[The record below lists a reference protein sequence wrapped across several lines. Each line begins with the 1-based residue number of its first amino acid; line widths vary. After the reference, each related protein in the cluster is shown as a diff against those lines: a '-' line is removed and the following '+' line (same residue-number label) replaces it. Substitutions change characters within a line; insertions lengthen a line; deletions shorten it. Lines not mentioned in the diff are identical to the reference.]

1 MTEKTN
7 NNNNNANDFRKICYT
22 LVELLYSQP
31 MPSTDQSRHRHN
43 MIVMFGTLL
52 YFKMNDLLLVKQLP
66 GENDDETDITE
77 IFAFDNVRLCY
88 SNRIFHYCTIN
99 AEFKEELMKGL
110 KFLCMVEDKKALSS
124 ASIALIDS
132 NANPEDYLSIFDTVI
147 DAVGKMKKPKRASN
161 TSFFNDLFSK
171 KWIKSLW
178 GQLIDTLK
186 PNAYSTHPHE
196 LSKIAAY
203 LLDDGVETIFDP
215 FGGLM
220 DFATT
225 MKEKRFVAF
234 IGNDLRSDV
243 TMYRLALAGILD
255 HCVLHRNPITE
266 WIDDNSFQAI
276 VTFPPFDGLII
287 MNDGDGPQ
295 EEKAE
300 LVALRRF
307 ETTTTDDG
315 QLITFMPQT
324 FLWSEEKSDIEL
336 RKQLTRQNLL
346 DAVICLPETSS
357 LRPTAIVILK
367 KKRAEN
373 EPIKFVDASSC
384 FITKQGKPSAID
396 VKAVIRLYNDKAS
409 LISKE
414 EILAQQ
420 SSWNVYWIQNNDR
433 SVFRDGY
440 TVVPLSEVITPV
452 ESGQEFSEAN
462 GIIIDDSTLSDDFFN
477 YEIHPDRIAPMTLY
491 GSSRIITDPVL
502 LLATKKGSIKPSYCL
517 ASEET
522 PVYITPDVKAY
533 KIINSTVYPGY
544 LCMELS
550 KRLKDQSKA
559 FNPERPLS
567 GLLMTRVGF
576 PSLNAIRSYAEQ
588 KNIFENI
595 QIEFQE
601 GQIRELGLQQTI
613 NKMVTDQMAQIRQ
626 RKHSLMQVT
635 SPLALDWKDLKEY
648 LLENHGKFNENDS
661 IGKLHPIT
669 IGELMTSISEHINT
683 IETRIKHFTDDDY
696 WNYGPVEDIDLLEF
710 VEDFINKHKS
720 SRYKYLFNPSED
732 EKTYLIRLP
741 RKALL
746 QVLENIV
753 SNAVSH
759 GFISHDNESAYYIK
773 FDIDYDHQDEPV
785 LEVSNNGEPLHDGV
799 DTEFIVAEG
808 RSTKLDHKE
817 DDKAECH
824 HGLGGKEIF
833 DILKKYDAS
842 INVLSSPE
850 EFFTVT
856 YRIIFK
862 SKTK

>member
-1 MTEKTN
+1 MTTEKTTNTN
-7 NNNNNANDFRKICYT
+7 NNVNEFRKTCYT
-22 LVELLYSQP
+22 LIDLLHSQLL
-31 MPSTDQSRHRHN
+31 TATNQSEHQT
-43 MIVMFGTLL
+43 IVMFGTLL
-52 YFKMNDLLLVKQLP
+52 YFKMNNSLLVRQLS
-66 GENDDETDITE
+66 EKNDDETDITE

-88 SNRIFHYCTIN
+88 SNRIFQNCTIN

-110 KFLCMVEDKKALSS
+110 KLLGMVEDKKALLTV
-124 ASIALIDS
+124 SIALIDS
-132 NANPEDYLSIFDTVI
+132 NANPEDYLDIFDTVI
-147 DAVGKMKKPKRASN
+147 DVIGKMEKKKRTDN
-161 TSFFNDLFSK
+161 TSFSSNPFILK
-171 KWIKSLW
+171 KIWFW
-178 GQLIDTLK
+178 LK
-186 PNAYSTHPHE
+186 DVVSTSFKRNAYSTYPHE
-196 LSKIAAY
+196 LSEIVAY
-203 LLDDGVETIFDP
+203 LLDNGVETIFDP

-234 IGNDLRSDV
+234 IDNSIKGDLA
-243 TMYRLALAGILD
+243 MYRLALAGILD
-255 HCVLHRNPITE
+255 HCVLHRNSINE
-266 WIDDNSFQAI
+266 WIDENSFQAI

-287 MNDGDGPQ
+287 MNDGDGQQ

-307 ETTTTDDG
+307 ETTTTDNG
-315 QLITFMPQT
+315 QLITFIPQT
-324 FLWSEEKSDIEL
+324 FLWSEEKSDIDL
-336 RKQLTRQNLL
+336 RVQLTRQNLL
-346 DAVICLPETSS
+346 DSVICLPKTNS

-420 SSWNVYWIQNNDR
+420 SSWNVYWLQNNDR

-491 GSSRIITDPVL
+491 ESSRIITEPVL

-517 ASEET
+517 ASEKT

-576 PSLNAIRSYAEQ
+576 PSLNADRSYAEQ

-601 GQIRELGLQQTI
+601 GQIREFGLQQTI
-613 NKMVTDQMAQIRQ
+613 NKMVNDQMAQIKQ

-635 SPLALDWKDLKEY
+635 SNLAFNWKDLKEY

-661 IGKLHPIT
+661 IGKSHPIT
-669 IGELMTSISEHINT
+669 IGELMTSISERINI
-683 IETRIKHFTDDDY
+683 IETRIMHFTDDDLD
-696 WNYGPVEDIDLLEF
+696 YGPVEDIDLREF
-710 VEDFINKHKS
+710 IVNFITKNKS
-720 SRYKYLFNPSED
+720 TKYIFLFDPAED
-732 EKTYLIRLP
+732 EKEYIIRMP
-741 RKALL
+741 RNALL
-746 QVLENIV
+746 QVFENIV

-773 FDIDYDHQDEPV
+773 FDIDYDHQDELV

-799 DTEFIVAEG
+799 DTEFIVAEE
-808 RSTKLDHKE
+808 RSTKLDYKE

>member
-1 MTEKTN
+1 MTEKT
-7 NNNNNANDFRKICYT
+7 NNNNANDFRKICYT
-22 LVELLYSQP
+22 LMDLLLSQP
-31 MPSTDQSRHRHN
+31 LPDMDQSKHN

-52 YFKMNDLLLVKQLP
+52 YLKMNDSLLVKQLS

-77 IFAFDNVRLCY
+77 IFAFDNVKLCY
-88 SNRIFHYCTIN
+88 SNRIFQFCAIN

-110 KFLCMVEDKKALSS
+110 KLLGMVEDKKALLSD
-124 ASIALIDS
+124 SIALIDS
-132 NANPEDYLSIFDTVI
+132 SANPEDYLSIFDTVI
-147 DAVGKMKKPKRASN
+147 DAAGKMKKTKRADN
-161 TSFFNDLFSK
+161 TSLSNDPFFLK
-171 KWIKSLW
+171 RIKRFF
-178 GQLIDTLK
+178 GQLIDTFK

-196 LSKIAAY
+196 LSKIVAY

-234 IGNDLRSDV
+234 IGNGPKSDV
-243 TMYRLALAGILD
+243 AIYRLALAGILD
-255 HCVLHRNPITE
+255 HCVLHRNPISE

-276 VTFPPFDGLII
+276 VTFPPFDSLIK
-287 MNDGDGPQ
+287 MNDGDRQQ

-300 LVALRRF
+300 LVALHRF
-307 ETTTTDDG
+307 ETTTTDNG
-315 QLITFMPQT
+315 QLITFIPQT
-324 FLWSEEKSDIEL
+324 FLWSEEKSDIDL
-336 RKQLTRQNLL
+336 REQLTRQNLL

-373 EPIKFVDASSC
+373 EPIKFVDASSS

-396 VKAVIRLYNDKAS
+396 VKAVIRLYYGKAS

-414 EILAQQ
+414 EILAYQ
-420 SSWNVYWIQNNDR
+420 SSWNVYWLQNNDR
-433 SVFRDGY
+433 SAFRDGY
-440 TVVPLSEVITPV
+440 TIVPLSEVIAPV

-477 YEIHPDRIAPMTLY
+477 YEIRLNRIAPMTLY
-491 GSSRIITDPVL
+491 GASRIITEPVL
-502 LLATKKGSIKPSYCL
+502 LLATKKGSIKPSYCV

-522 PVYITPDVKAY
+522 PIYITPYVRAY

-576 PSLNAIRSYAEQ
+576 PSLNAERSYAEQ
-588 KNIFENI
+588 KNIFDNI
-595 QIEFQE
+595 QTEFQE

-613 NKMVTDQMAQIRQ
+613 NKMVTDQMTQIRQ
-626 RKHSLMQVT
+626 RKHSLTQVT
-635 SPLALDWKDLKEY
+635 SALALDWKDLNEY
-648 LLENHGKFNENDS
+648 LLGNHGKFNEDDTINV
-661 IGKLHPIT
+661 LHPIT

-683 IETRIKHFTDDDY
+683 IETRIKHFTDEGWDY
-696 WNYGPVEDIDLLEF
+696 GLVEDIDLKEF
-710 VEDFINKHKS
+710 IVNFINKHKS
-720 SRYKYLFNPSED
+720 TRYKFSFNPSED
-732 EKTYLIRLP
+732 EMRYIIRMP
-741 RKALL
+741 RRALE
-746 QVLENIV
+746 QVFENIV

-759 GFISHDNESAYYIK
+759 GFLNHDNETSYYIM
-773 FDIDYDHQDEPV
+773 FNIDYAHQDELV
-785 LEVSNNGEPLHDGV
+785 LEVSNNGEPLPDGV

-808 RSTKLDHKE
+808 CSTKLDHKE

-850 EFFTVT
+850 EDFTVT

>member
-1 MTEKTN
+1 
-7 NNNNNANDFRKICYT
+7 
-22 LVELLYSQP
+22 
-31 MPSTDQSRHRHN
+31 

-52 YFKMNDLLLVKQLP
+52 YFKMNDLLLVKQLS
-66 GENDDETDITE
+66 GENDDETDIKE

-88 SNRIFHYCTIN
+88 SNRIFQNCTIN

-110 KFLCMVEDKKALSS
+110 KLLGMVEDKKALLSD
-124 ASIALIDS
+124 SIALIDS
-132 NANPEDYLSIFDTVI
+132 SANPEDYLSIFDTI
-147 DAVGKMKKPKRASN
+147 INAAGKMKKPKRADN
-161 TSFFNDLFSK
+161 TSFSNDPFFFK
-171 KWIKSLW
+171 RIKSFFW
-178 GQLIDTLK
+178 QLIDAIK
-186 PNAYSTHPHE
+186 PNDYSTHPHE
-196 LSKIAAY
+196 LSKIVAY
-203 LLDDGVETIFDP
+203 LLDDRVETIFDP

-234 IGNDLRSDV
+234 IGDDLKRDV
-243 TMYRLALAGILD
+243 SMYRLALAGILD
-255 HCVLHRNPITE
+255 HCVLHRNPINE

-276 VTFPPFDGLII
+276 VTFPPFNGLIK
-287 MNDGDGPQ
+287 MNDGDGQQ

-315 QLITFMPQT
+315 QLISFMPQT
-324 FLWSEEKSDIEL
+324 ILWSEEKSDIEL
-336 RKQLTRQNLL
+336 REQLTRQNLL
-346 DAVICLPETSS
+346 DAVICLPKTNS

-367 KKRAEN
+367 KKRAKN
-373 EPIKFVDASSC
+373 EPIKFVDASSS

-396 VKAVIRLYNDKAS
+396 VKAVIRLYNGKAS

-420 SSWNVYWIQNNDR
+420 SSWNVYWLQNNDR

-440 TVVPLSEVITPV
+440 TVAPLSEVITPF

-462 GIIIDDSTLSDDFFN
+462 GIIINDSTLSDDFFN
-477 YEIHPDRIAPMTLY
+477 YEIHPDHIAPMTLY
-491 GSSRIITDPVL
+491 GSSKIITEPVL
-502 LLATKKGSIKPSYCL
+502 LLASKKGSVKPSYCL
-517 ASEET
+517 ASEKM

-576 PSLNAIRSYAEQ
+576 PSLNAERSYAEQ
-588 KNIFENI
+588 KNIFDNI
-595 QIEFQE
+595 QTEFQE

-648 LLENHGKFNENDS
+648 LLKNHNKFNVDDT
-661 IGKLHPIT
+661 IGNLHPIT
-669 IGELMTSISEHINT
+669 IGELITSISEYIST
-683 IETRIKHFTDDDY
+683 IETRIMHFTDDD
-696 WNYGPVEDIDLLEF
+696 WDYGPIEDIDLREF

-720 SRYKYLFNPSED
+720 ARYMYLFNPSED
-732 EKTYLIRLP
+732 EKKYLIRMP

-759 GFISHDNESAYYIK
+759 GFTSHDNESAYYIK
-773 FDIDYDHQDEPV
+773 FDIDDDHQDELV
-785 LEVSNNGEPLHDGV
+785 LEVSNNGEPLPDGV
-799 DTEFIVAEG
+799 DTEFIITEG

-833 DILKKYDAS
+833 DILKKHDAS
-842 INVLSSPE
+842 IDVLPSP
-850 EFFTVT
+850 VT